1 MAEFTPINTQEEF
14 DAAIAA
20 RLNREREKAVKPYAD
35 YQQIKDDL
43 SAANTSLGEKD
54 ATIADLNAQL
64 KSARSDLAKTRI
76 ALEKHLP
83 LELAE
88 RLRGETE
95 DEMRSDA
102 DSLSQLFGD
111 RGRGAPEPARKTE
124 PEKSGGKTGR
134 FSTDSLRET
143 LNNLNIGGS
152 E

>member
-1 MAEFTPINTQEEF
+1 MAEFQPINTQEEF

-20 RLNREREKAVKPYAD
+20 RLTREREKAVKPYAD

-43 SAANTSLGEKD
+43 SAATTSLGEKD
-54 ATIADLNAQL
+54 TTIADLTAQL
-64 KSARSDLAKTRI
+64 KSTRSDLAKTRI

-111 RGRGAPEPARKTE
+111 RGRPVEPARKTE
-124 PEKSGGKTGR
+124 QEKSGGKTGK
-134 FSTDSLRET
+134 FSTASLQET
-143 LNNLNIGGS
+143 LNNLNIGGN

>member
-20 RLNREREKAVKPYAD
+20 RLTREREKAVKPYAD

-43 SAANTSLGEKD
+43 ATANTSLGEKD
-54 ATIADLNAQL
+54 TTIADLTAQL
-64 KSARSDLAKTRI
+64 KSTRSDLAKTRI

-95 DEMRSDA
+95 DDLRSDA

-111 RGRGAPEPARKTE
+111 RGRTVEPARKTE
-124 PEKSGGKTGR
+124 QEKSGGKTGK

-143 LNNLNIGGS
+143 LNNLNIGGN

>member
-20 RLNREREKAVKPYAD
+20 RLTREREKAVKPYAD

-43 SAANTSLGEKD
+43 ATANTSLGEKD
-54 ATIADLNAQL
+54 TTIADLTAQL
-64 KSARSDLAKTRI
+64 KSTRSDLAKTRI

-95 DEMRSDA
+95 DDLRNDA

-111 RGRGAPEPARKTE
+111 RGRTVEPARKTE
-124 PEKSGGKTGR
+124 QEKSGGKTGK

-143 LNNLNIGGS
+143 LNNLNIGGN